1 MDVSIGKMV
10 LNGEQFLA
18 TPAKKREW
26 LLKPLIPKKGIVN
39 FYGKPKTG
47 KSFAAFG
54 VGLAIANG
62 DPEWNGFPVE
72 TQANVLTL
80 QIDTPEGELYERIES
95 VKKGGYNMERMFF
108 ADMSIAPYPFNI
120 LVPQHS
126 TWLEQQIKFSD
137 AKLVIIDTLREAHE
151 EDENDSKMMKKVINM
166 LVKVAHANDAATI
179 LISHSRKDS
188 QHNQMG
194 AASDLMDEGRGSS
207 YVSGRMDT
215 IVRFTGKGKPTRGH
229 MEYRGRAKDA
239 QGKIPIEQ
247 DPDTGLM
254 WTNQDHA
261 RLEAITMK
269 VMKEN
274 AGLSVNAQAKLI
286 IAEAKAAGIPTSMST
301 ATRWIKKFTTLMDV
315 KSSTA

>member
-1 MDVSIGKMV
+1 MELVSGKMV
-10 LNGEQFLA
+10 LTGEEFLA
-18 TPAKKREW
+18 TPHKKREW

-62 DPEWNGFPVE
+62 EPEWNGFPVE

-95 VKKGGYNMERMFF
+95 VKKGGYNLERMFF

-120 LVPQHS
+120 LIPQHS
-126 TWLEQQIKFSD
+126 TWLQQQIEFSN

-151 EDENDSKMMKKVINM
+151 EDENDSKMMKKVINQ
-166 LVKVAHANDAATI
+166 LVKVAHANDAAVL

-188 QHNQMG
+188 PQNQMG
-194 AASDLMDEGRGSS
+194 NASDLMDEGRGSS

-215 IVRFTGKGKPTRGH
+215 IVRFTGKGTPTKGH

-239 QGKIPIEQ
+239 AGKIPIEQ
-247 DPDTGLM
+247 DPHTGLM
-254 WTNQDHA
+254 WTRSEHA
-261 RLEAITMK
+261 KLEAIVLIVLKTFPE
-269 VMKEN
+269 V
-274 AGLSVNAQAKLI
+274 SVNAQAREVALR
-286 IAEAKAAGIPTSMST
+286 AESAGIPCSMST
-301 ATRWIKKFTTLMDV
+301 ATRWIRKAVSLIDTKGAT
-315 KSSTA
+315 S